1 MVTGPPVGRV
11 SVPVPGATNGNPQSV
26 QGIGGYPQRYLWS
39 RSAPEGP
46 PRGSGADRPLF
57 YSKSLQMQLFCTW
70 AFLPP
75 PDQTFTLL
83 SDFHEKPSREKTE
96 FSKFENLTIISFKI
110 KLVPVVALLD
120 CSFPAFSRTHA
131 VCVAADL

>member
-46 PRGSGADRPLF
+46 PGGSGADRPLF

-75 PDQTFTLL
+75 PDQTFTL
-83 SDFHEKPSREKTE
+83 FYPIFMK
-96 FSKFENLTIISFKI
+96 NLHVKKQNFQSLKI
-110 KLVPVVALLD
+110 
-120 CSFPAFSRTHA
+120 RQ
-131 VCVAADL
+131 